1 VAGEIKREDTIEGVR
16 VKARVPAL
24 LARRFERFEVTG
36 NGASP
41 NGGGDSPAE

>member
-1 VAGEIKREDTIEGVR
+1 VR

-24 LARRFERFEVTG
+24 LAQRFERFEVDA

-41 NGGGDSPAE
+41 NGDGDSAGE